1 MDNPHHYPLSTIHYP
16 LNKDIGFWDGP
27 FTPSGG

>member
-1 MDNPHHYPLSTIHYP
+1 MDSLYYQLSIINYP

-27 FTPSGG
+27 FTRAGG